1 MKEAT
6 PRILTD
12 DAILEITD
20 SGIRF
25 GDPASSEW
33 IDFDDCRSAS
43 GRGVGERDAYADPPY
58 IRLYTTPATVI
69 QFHRVRFP
77 RCLWTKDARQRFTEF
92 HKIMEKHGAYTLD
105 LS

>member
-1 MKEAT
+1 MREAT
-6 PRILTD
+6 HRILAD

-25 GDPASSEW
+25 GDPTSPEW
-33 IDFDDCRSAS
+33 IDFDACRTAS
-43 GRGVGERDAYADPPY
+43 GRGVGERDAYAAPPY
-58 IRLYTTPATVI
+58 IRLYTTPTTVI

-77 RCLWTKDARQRFTEF
+77 RCLWTKDARQRFAEF
-92 HKIMEKHGAYTLD
+92 HKTMEKHSAYTLD